1 MNAPCTL
8 LGFDFGLK
16 RVGVAVGNSITA
28 GARPLT
34 TIEAADNATR
44 FSAIER
50 LIAEWTPALLVVGLP
65 LNTQGTETDLTR
77 RAKRFGNQLHGRFHL
92 PVEFVD
98 ERYTSVIAESSIKA
112 GRQGKAAVDAAAA
125 ALILQAWLDQRE

>member
-1 MNAPCTL
+1 MNAPRTL

-28 GARPLT
+28 GARPLA

-50 LIAEWTPALLVVGLP
+50 LIHEWAPALLVVGLP
-65 LNTQGTETDLTR
+65 LGTGGDETDLTR
-77 RAKRFGNQLHGRFHL
+77 RAKRFGNQLHGRFRL

-98 ERYTSVIAESSIKA
+98 ERYTSVIAESAIKA

-125 ALILQAWLDQRE
+125 ALILQAWLDQSA